1 MPASLY
7 CVKNELINQ
16 GAHMKGMIFTEFL
29 EMVEAKFSADM
40 VDDIIADSDLPHG
53 GPRWAMAFV

>member
-1 MPASLY
+1 
-7 CVKNELINQ
+7 
-16 GAHMKGMIFTEFL
+16 MKGMIFTEFL

-53 GPRWAMAFV
+53 GQWHSLSFEQKGLVSR